1 MPTDNTVCPK
11 MSVLTTKVE
20 MNSVMTVIFVLASL
34 TSTVLSMK
42 CWQCAAVD
50 GRKCPEDAK
59 SVTSVGN
66 VNLYHIRHCPINDV
80 THDIEWFPIQ

>member
-1 MPTDNTVCPK
+1 MTMNIFTRVK
-11 MSVLTTKVE
+11 MSKVT
-20 MNSVMTVIFVLASL
+20 TVIFLLASL
-34 TSTVLSMK
+34 TSCVTSMK

-66 VNLYHIRHCPINDV
+66 VNFIFTFVSV
-80 THDIEWFPIQ
+80 THKLWDLNINFLLL